1 MSNDSPETCYF
12 EPQRN
17 LRVTSDHVK
26 DAKSEL
32 RLSSEPSA
40 ERGARVLIF
49 PDSALAEIDDVSLV
63 GMLIDGDARA
73 PRIVWQRFAPMVL
86 RMLKRAFGPEYE
98 VDDLAQEVF
107 LVLFRRAHTLR
118 EPQAV
123 RAFVIAIT
131 AHTIRYE
138 LRRKAALR
146 WLRFG
151 EPSIAKAADVDLDA
165 REALSRLYLILNRLS
180 SNDRTA
186 FVLRFMEGLEVAA
199 VSQAL
204 GVSLATTKRRLTH
217 AWKRVVLY
225 AQRDASLVEYLV
237 GLGPGGLP

>member
-1 MSNDSPETCYF
+1 
-12 EPQRN
+12 
-17 LRVTSDHVK
+17 VK
-26 DAKSEL
+26 DATTEL
-32 RLSSEPSA
+32 RLPGEPPA
-40 ERGARVLIF
+40 ERGARVLLF
-49 PDSALAEIDDVSLV
+49 PDSASAETDDVSLV
-63 GMLIDGDARA
+63 GMLTGGDARA

-107 LVLFRRAHTLR
+107 LVLFRRAHTIR

-138 LRRKAALR
+138 LRRKAAVR
-146 WLRFG
+146 WLRIG
-151 EPSIAKAADVDLDA
+151 EPAIARAADVDLDA
-165 REALSRLYLILNRLS
+165 REALNRLYLIVGRLS

-186 FVLRFMEGLEVAA
+186 FVLRFMEGLDVAA

-225 AQRDASLVEYLV
+225 AQRDAALV
-237 GLGPGGLP
+237 GYLAELGEGEAP